1 MKTAAAGLLALIVAI
16 ASTAPLGAHDR
27 YRIVGT
33 VSKITATQI
42 DVKQIKDNYL
52 VEIDIDQQ
60 TKITRDKKNVALAQI
75 KVGGSVVVEALGDSI
90 LDLTALEI
98 RLVPPIPAAKPR

>member
-1 MKTAAAGLLALIVAI
+1 MMKKAAVLLVLVATI
-16 ASTAPLGAHDR
+16 ATTAPLRAHDR

-52 VEIDIDQQ
+52 VEIDIDKQ

-75 KVGGSVVVEALGDSI
+75 TVGGSVVVEALGDSI
-90 LDLTALEI
+90 LDLTAVEI
-98 RLVPPIPAAKPR
+98 RLVPKIN